1 MFYEKFDDVDWVTPD
16 AKEFAYYWH
25 SLDRDRVVPRRS
37 SFDPTRISPLLSGIA
52 IYEVKSRDEIIYRL
66 AGTALVDRFGME
78 VTGKNFLDFWEG
90 ELREKAA
97 TAMHECVAKPCGML
111 SKLTGITEDGRVE
124 TSVAVG
130 FPLLDE
136 NEACNRLVFYSTGF
150 NTTDNRIPVEDRIR
164 CLQAEKTVFI
174 QLDS

>member
-1 MFYEKFDDVDWVTPD
+1 MVYEKFDEVDWVTPD
-16 AKEFAYYWH
+16 AKEFAYYWR

-37 SFDPTRISPLLSGIA
+37 SFDPARISPLLPRIA
-52 IYEVKSRDEIIYRL
+52 IYEVKSKDEIIYRL

-90 ELREKAA
+90 ERREKAA
-97 TAMHECVAKPCGML
+97 AAMHECVTKPCGMF
-111 SKLTGITEDGRVE
+111 SRLTGISADGRVE

-136 NEACNRLVFYSTGF
+136 NEACNRLVFYSSGF
-150 NTTDNRIPVEDRIR
+150 DSATHRIPAEDQIR
-164 CLQAEKTVFI
+164 SLQAEQSVFI
-174 QLDS
+174 QLDG